1 MHKPVSAVRAIAFF
15 LPQYHPIPENDAWW
29 GKGFTE
35 WFNVTKAQPNFTG
48 HEQPHRPADLGYY
61 DLRVMETRHQQA
73 ELARAAGIHGFCYYY
88 YWFAGKRLLHEPI
101 DALLRPD
108 APDFP
113 YCLCWANE
121 NWTRTWDGKSGQVL
135 IGQEHSEEDH
145 RNFIRSL
152 FPHFQSPHY
161 IRVDGRPLL
170 LIYRIDIIPD
180 LQRAVT
186 YWRSECAIAGIED
199 PYLVAVQSFGIGDPT
214 PYGFDAAVEFPPHGT
229 TPEWSVMHQYRKQ
242 LLNPKFSGDIID
254 IRRVSEN
261 ALSQPVPPY
270 TRFRGVMPR
279 WDNTARRQDTGLIF
293 VNSTPEHYENWLC
306 AVTKYTCEHLQGDE
320 RLVFINAWN
329 EWAEGCHLEPDQAY
343 GHAYLEATRRALATQ
358 PPESAVPVA
367 ATTAAT
373 APPTEHGGNDAPT
386 TDTVDTLEKQAVPM
400 QEQQQQVEEST
411 APAPAEAERSPSLME
426 LQVSRL
432 LHWLNRRIPLAR
444 GIKVALAHWLF
455 SNFPRFFEHMPV
467 YQHWKQAHSIGFM
480 QAKAAAMGRITADPI
495 VKATFEGA
503 AEISFPHVAAPRVS
517 VIVPV
522 YGKIN
527 YTLHCLRSV
536 AESKSRVPFEVIV
549 IDDCSPDDSLQYL
562 EKVRGI
568 NLIRNTE
575 NLGFLRT
582 CNKAAAAARGE
593 YLLFLNNDTQVLPG
607 WLDELY
613 ETFETQENV
622 GLVGS
627 KLIFADGT
635 LQEAGG
641 VIWNDASGTNFG
653 RGDDPN
659 RPEYNYL
666 REVDYCSGASIL
678 VPRALFEQLGGFDLT
693 YTPAYYED
701 TDLAFAV
708 RRLGKRVMYQPF
720 SRVVHFEGITSGTDL
735 TTGVKSY
742 QVVNQKKFL
751 AKWQNVLAQHGT
763 SADPAYVQRDRR
775 AQKRVLVMDVCT
787 PMPDKDSGSIDT
799 FNYLCMLQKL
809 GFKVVFCP
817 HNMEH
822 AGHYTENLQRLGI
835 ECLYRPYTTSLRD
848 HVKEHGNEYDLVML
862 FRAYESAQ
870 HINVVR
876 RHCAKAKVI
885 FNTVDLHFVRE
896 RRQAEVEGSS
906 RLMQQA
912 ERTKALEYS
921 VMKQSHATIVISE
934 NERNLLAQ
942 EWPHIKTAA
951 IPYVREIQGCA
962 LPFAE
967 RRDLVFVGGFLFD
980 PNVDAMNWFLADI
993 WPLVRAKLP
1002 EVRLMIVGS
1011 RLLDETARV
1020 WRRNPGV
1027 DIVGYVEQISPIF
1040 ERCRLSIAPL
1050 RFGAG
1055 IKGKIGTSLSH
1066 GVPCVATPLA
1076 AEGMGLKD
1084 RESIMLG
1091 ADPESFAAAIV
1102 EAYTNEALWNTLSA
1116 KGLEVF
1122 EEQYS
1127 MRRGLERLGTLID
1140 EVMKL

>member
-1 MHKPVSAVRAIAFF
+1 MHKPAAAVRAIAFF

-35 WFNVTKAQPNFTG
+35 WFNVTKARPNFTG

-61 DLRVMETRHQQA
+61 DLRVPETRQLQA

-88 YWFAGKRLLHEPI
+88 YWFAGRRLLHEPI

-152 FPHFQSPHY
+152 FPHFRNEHY

-180 LQRAVT
+180 VQRAVA

-214 PYGFDAAVEFPPHGT
+214 PHGFDAAVEFPPHGT
-229 TPEWSVMHQYRKQ
+229 DLQ
-242 LLNPKFSGDIID
+242 LNSNRAYQSRMLNPNFKGNIID
-254 IRRVSEN
+254 IAHVSEQ
-261 ALSQPVPPY
+261 ALAQPAPAY
-270 TRFRGVMPR
+270 TRFRGIMPR
-279 WDNTARRQDTGLIF
+279 WDNTARRQDTGLTF
-293 VNSTPEHYENWLC
+293 VNSSPEHYENWL
-306 AVTKYTCEHLQGDE
+306 ARTVAYTCKHLEGDE

-329 EWAEGCHLEPDQAY
+329 EWAEGCHLEPDQDY
-343 GHAYLEATRRALATQ
+343 GHAYLDATRRALATQ
-358 PPESAVPVA
+358 KLDIDTNPTPAAVAPAVVEAARSATPTTATAVAVPAPEPRLAPEPQPTPEATERTPSAVDQLLSRGLHSLYRRTPIA
-367 ATTAAT
+367 RTT
-373 APPTEHGGNDAPT
+373 
-386 TDTVDTLEKQAVPM
+386 
-400 QEQQQQVEEST
+400 
-411 APAPAEAERSPSLME
+411 
-426 LQVSRL
+426 
-432 LHWLNRRIPLAR
+432 
-444 GIKVALAHWLF
+444 KVALAHWLF
-455 SNFPRFFEHMPV
+455 SNIPGPFKHTTA
-467 YQHWKQAHSIGFM
+467 YQRWQ
-480 QAKAAAMGRITADPI
+480 QAKRLARQQAADVTRMASISATPI
-495 VKATFEGA
+495 AKATAENA
-503 AEISFPHVAAPRVS
+503 AEIHIPSSERPLVS

-522 YGKIN
+522 YGKVT
-527 YTLHCLRSV
+527 YSLHCLRSV
-536 AESKSRVPFEVIV
+536 QECKSRVPFEVIV
-549 IDDCSPDDSLQYL
+549 IDDCSPDNSVELL

-568 NLIRNTE
+568 RLVRNE
-575 NLGFLRT
+575 QNLGFLRT
-582 CNKAAAAARGE
+582 CNKAAQAARGE

-613 ETFETQENV
+613 DVFVSTAGV

-627 KLIFADGT
+627 KLVFADGS

-641 VIWNDASGTNFG
+641 VIWNDASGTNYG
-653 RGDDPN
+653 RGDDPTG
-659 RPEYNYL
+659 PEYNYL
-666 REVDYCSGASIL
+666 RDVDYCSGASIM

-693 YTPAYYED
+693 FAPAYYED

-708 RRLGKRVMYQPF
+708 RQMGLRVIYQPF
-720 SRVVHFEGITSGTDL
+720 SRVIHFEGITSGTDL
-735 TTGVKSY
+735 TQGVKSY

-751 AKWQNVLAQHGT
+751 AKWQSVLATHGT
-763 SADPAYVQRDRR
+763 SSDPIALQRDRKAQRR
-775 AQKRVLVMDVCT
+775 ALVMDVVT
-787 PMPDKDSGSIDT
+787 PMPDRDSGSIDT
-799 FNYLCMLQKL
+799 FNYLRMLQAL

-817 HNMEH
+817 NDMQN
-822 AGHYTENLQRLGI
+822 AGRYTEDLQRLGV
-835 ECLYRPYTTSLRD
+835 ECLYRPHLTTLRD
-848 HVKEHGNEYDLVML
+848 HLKQHGGEYDLVML
-862 FRAYESAQ
+862 FRVHESVQ
-870 HINVVR
+870 HINSVR
-876 RHCAKAKVI
+876 RLCPKAKVI

-896 RRQAEVEGSS
+896 RRQAEMENSA
-906 RLMQQA
+906 RLLAQA

-921 VMKQSHATIVISE
+921 VMKQSHATIVISDT
-934 NERNLLAQ
+934 ERALLQ
-942 EWPHIKTAA
+942 KEWPEIKVAA
-951 IPYVREIQGCA
+951 IPYVREVQGRA
-962 LPFAE
+962 SAFTE

-980 PNVDAMNWFLADI
+980 PNIDAMNWFLADI
-993 WPLVRAKLP
+993 WPLVREKLP
-1002 EVRLMIVGS
+1002 NVHLLIVGS
-1011 RLLDETARV
+1011 RLLEETARV

-1076 AEGMGLKD
+1076 AEGMGLVD
-1084 RESIMLG
+1084 RENIMLG
-1091 ADPESFAAAIV
+1091 ADPTTFAAAIV
-1102 EAYTNEALWNTLSA
+1102 EAYQNEALWNRLSE
-1116 KGLEVF
+1116 KGLALF

-1127 MRRGLERLGTLID
+1127 FERGLERLKTLID
-1140 EVMKL
+1140 GLLLPR